1 MLSEAGSRKLHAKLQ
16 MVNRH
21 GVVSEAELL
30 EFRSQVETM
39 AATHGASVSAPPMR
53 EALEAAQALDKACA
67 DVDVQIALHVL
78 GSSDTPVK
86 KDGFSVAPRN
96 DGVTLLLDVPR
107 TPDLA
112 RSYAAMVETARQ
124 LGGRMVDDNGNN
136 VDERAL
142 AAIGV
147 EIEPLR
153 ARMAEIGV
161 EPGARSHS
169 ASSHERL
176 RQARSRAEALRAE
189 LERHNRLYYVDDN
202 PEITDAEYDRLFK
215 ELRNSKRSSMSLHAG
230 LPDPA
235 RRRRGARR
243 AGPGAPRGAHAF
255 HPHRDRYGGH
265 GAAHR
270 RPHPSRAAAR
280 PDAPPVEYAVELKF
294 DGVAINL
301 RYEDGELA
309 QAATRGD
316 GETGEDVTANVRTIR
331 SILHAC
337 PRKRPF

>member
-1 MLSEAGSRKLHAKLQ
+1 MLELQGTSAGALRPEWITLQRRFRRAVLSEAGSRKLHAKLQ

-169 ASSHERL
+169 ASSHER
-176 RQARSRAEALRAE
+176 
-189 LERHNRLYYVDDN
+189 
-202 PEITDAEYDRLFK
+202 P
-215 ELRNSKRSSMSLHAG
+215 AG
-230 LPDPA
+230 PLA
-235 RRRRGARR
+235 RRSAAGR
-243 AGPGAPRGAHAF
+243 AGAAQPPLLRRRQS
-255 HPHRDRYGGH
+255 RD
-265 GAAHR
+265 HR
-270 RPHPSRAAAR
+270 RRVRPSFQR
-280 PDAPPVEYAVELKF
+280 
-294 DGVAINL
+294 VA
-301 RYEDGELA
+301 G
-309 QAATRGD
+309 TRR
-316 GETGEDVTANVRTIR
+316 EV
-331 SILHAC
+331 
-337 PRKRPF
+337 P

>member
-1 MLSEAGSRKLHAKLQ
+1 
-16 MVNRH
+16 
-21 GVVSEAELL
+21 
-30 EFRSQVETM
+30 M

-147 EIEPLR
+147 EIERCAPAWPKSGWSREPARTAPLL
-153 ARMAEIGV
+153 MSV
-161 EPGARSHS
+161 P
-169 ASSHERL
+169 

-215 ELRNSKRSSMSLHAG
+215 ELQELEEKFHELRTPDSPTQRVGGAVREELVPVRHAVPMLSIRTETDTEDTGAATFDARIRASCGSGPTRLPSNMRSSSSSTA
-230 LPDPA
+230 
-235 RRRRGARR
+235 
-243 AGPGAPRGAHAF
+243 
-255 HPHRDRYGGH
+255 
-265 GAAHR
+265 
-270 RPHPSRAAAR
+270 SRSTCA
-280 PDAPPVEYAVELKF
+280 
-294 DGVAINL
+294 
-301 RYEDGELA
+301 YEDGELA

-331 SILHAC
+331 SIPHRCAKKTPLWKCAARSTC
-337 PRKRPF
+337 TRRTSSA